1 MSHVWI
7 RLKRVICNSQ
17 KKGHMPWHGLKKVRE
32 ELRVVKFKLTVKDT
46 ETLWAEGEPTLGACG
61 L

>member
-1 MSHVWI
+1 
-7 RLKRVICNSQ
+7 
-17 KKGHMPWHGLKKVRE
+17 MPWHGLKKVRE